1 MQRIQNIF
9 HWTIIGTFLSHVLC
23 CGLPTVISAISL
35 MSGLGV
41 MASMPTGL
49 ATLHN
54 VIHVYEVHLILFSGV
69 MIVFGWAL
77 HEISRRIDCHDT
89 GCGHPPCAPKKKRSA
104 KLLMI
109 ATALFAINLV
119 IYYAFDHNA
128 VIYAEHG
135 IHHNYAH

>member
-1 MQRIQNIF
+1 MQRIQHIF

-89 GCGHPPCAPKKKRSA
+89 GCGHLPCAPKKKRSA

-109 ATALFAINLV
+109 ATALFAINLA
-119 IYYAFDHNA
+119 IYCAFDYNA
-128 VIYAEHG
+128 VIYAKHS
-135 IHHNYAH
+135 IHHNHAN